1 MDTDSKVGVV
11 VFGGLILF
19 MVFVIWAQKRAE
31 SRCEQR
37 GGVYLFREG
46 KCVTG
51 IKELK

>member
-1 MDTDSKVGVV
+1 MNDKWVGVV
-11 VFGGLILF
+11 VFGGLLLF
-19 MVFVIWAQKRAE
+19 MLCTIWAQHKAE

-51 IKELK
+51 IKELR